1 MDFLGLCQYKTFICA
16 LTVTNDFMEI
26 LAGWA
31 GGAPDEWSRN
41 NAARSK
47 LQSIFEMMVR
57 ENILQLFLGFIK
69 DFK

>member
-1 MDFLGLCQYKTFICA
+1 
-16 LTVTNDFMEI
+16 MEI

-41 NAARSK
+41 NAAHSK
-47 LQSIFEMMVR
+47 LQRIFEMMVR
-57 ENILQLFLGFIK
+57 ENILQLFLGFVK